1 MVDIE
6 IAYNYCYQTFKGQ
19 LDADPEKLL
28 LYKEIVRKK
37 SITSLYFF
45 SKFVLENKLLTK
57 QTHKRWADN
66 LQVDLETKQ
75 RIMRLKPR
83 GTYKTTLYGISL
95 ILWLWVAYGSDMRI
109 FYTSANSLLLGEISD
124 TLRRSLERGSFFRF
138 IFPEIERDKTSTN
151 TNEIFN
157 LINRGSAKGYSLVLR
172 TAGSSV
178 NGVHPNFII
187 VDDPCDKED
196 RDSNA
201 VRIAKTRWFDSLTPL
216 LVPYQKDSKQ
226 IERLLFI
233 ATRWHMNDLMQ
244 YVFEKNDRMVDSDKW
259 SIEIES
265 VLTGSEP
272 TYPEFFS
279 LEKID
284 AKKREIDPVF
294 FSCQY
299 LNTPLAEGTQLFNL
313 DQLHFYDHSV
323 FDGSQGI
330 NYCFLDPSQG
340 KRLGDYPA
348 NIFVNR
354 TNNKLYIFY
363 AIDKKIELAKLLEL
377 IAVKNKEFN
386 IPFMYYEDNGSNLI
400 NKTLVDLHKAISH
413 TIRIIP
419 IRNTKNK
426 IDRINS
432 MQPQIVNGQV
442 LFRQDYERCY
452 PELMRQL
459 EYFPVYQHDDYPDVI
474 EMAVNQLLKQ
484 RPVVSPRVTTIN
496 L

>member
-1 MVDIE
+1 M
-6 IAYNYCYQTFKGQ
+6 
-19 LDADPEKLL
+19 
-28 LYKEIVRKK
+28 
-37 SITSLYFF
+37 
-45 SKFVLENKLLTK
+45 
-57 QTHKRWADN
+57 
-66 LQVDLETKQ
+66 
-75 RIMRLKPR
+75 
-83 GTYKTTLYGISL
+83 
-95 ILWLWVAYGSDMRI
+95 
-109 FYTSANSLLLGEISD
+109 
-124 TLRRSLERGSFFRF
+124 
-138 IFPEIERDKTSTN
+138 
-151 TNEIFN
+151 
-157 LINRGSAKGYSLVLR
+157 
-172 TAGSSV
+172 
-178 NGVHPNFII
+178 
-187 VDDPCDKED
+187 
-196 RDSNA
+196 
-201 VRIAKTRWFDSLTPL
+201 
-216 LVPYQKDSKQ
+216 
-226 IERLLFI
+226 
-233 ATRWHMNDLMQ
+233 
-244 YVFEKNDRMVDSDKW
+244 KNDRMVDSDKW